1 MQPAGQLWRTQFD
14 AFAAAKTRQAV
25 HATLPPYV
33 TESEAPGKGL
43 RTIGNDWTRPVFD
56 GDFYLSQPRSPLR
69 PACSLVFVQSADGN
83 TEAPDPGSLG
93 GGDTD
98 KHLIY
103 EGLSRV
109 AADAV
114 LAGAETVRGGNT
126 IFSVWRPEL
135 VDLRSALGL
144 PRHPAQIVAT
154 RRGMKIESSLLFNVA
169 DVPVIVL
176 TVPAAAN
183 VMQEAASA
191 RPWITFMVMERADEL
206 PQAFERL
213 RASGIATISCIGG
226 RNLAGQLLAANL
238 VDDVYLTTTPRAGGV
253 PGTPLWSQP
262 WRGRVIARKHGTGA
276 ETGVLFEHVV
286 PATAGRGRLILAP
299 VVTA

>member
-1 MQPAGQLWRTQFD
+1 MPPAEQLWRTQFD
-14 AFAAAKTRQAV
+14 TFAAAKTRQAV
-25 HATLPPYV
+25 NATLPPYV
-33 TESEAPGKGL
+33 TESEAPDSAV
-43 RTIGNDWTRPVFD
+43 RTIGNAWTRARFD
-56 GDFYLSQPRSPLR
+56 GNFYVSPARSPLR
-69 PACSLVFVQSADGN
+69 PACSLVFVQSEDGN
-83 TEAPDPGSLG
+83 TEALDPGALG

-114 LAGAETVRGGNT
+114 LAGAETARGGNT

-135 VDLRSALGL
+135 VHLRSALGL

-154 RRGMKIESSLLFNVA
+154 LRGMKIESSLLFNVP
-169 DVPVIVL
+169 DVPVFVL
-176 TVPAAAN
+176 TVPAAASE
-183 VMQEAASA
+183 MHEAASA
-191 RPWITFMVMERADEL
+191 RSWITLVVMQRADEL

-238 VDDVYLTTTPRAGGV
+238 GDDVYLTTAPRAGGV
-253 PGTPLWSQP
+253 PGTPISPRP
-262 WRGRVIARKHGTGA
+262 WRGRVIARKHGTGP
-276 ETGVLFEHVV
+276 ERGVLFEHVV
-286 PATAGRGRLILAP
+286 PAAAD
-299 VVTA
+299 